1 MHVDPSSASKSS
13 NARGIIQ
20 IHQRR
25 HGTWDCMKFKQQT
38 YKTIT
43 ALHSCIVGT
52 LLFLLF
58 QFTLIFFLSLS
69 ACLSL
74 IHLEIE

>member
-1 MHVDPSSASKSS
+1 MPVGSGSASKSS
-13 NARGIIQ
+13 NARGIIH

-25 HGTWDCMKFKQQT
+25 LGTWDCMKFKQQT

-43 ALHSCIVGT
+43 ASHSCIVGT

-58 QFTLIFFLSLS
+58 QFTLIFFFWPSMPD
-69 ACLSL
+69 C
-74 IHLEIE
+74 H